1 LYSALPFHP
10 KIKANLTEISLS
22 SKVLG
27 MLAAS
32 CIASLFLHPIVRSFL
47 NCSIAKWQP
56 QYAPWSYLYPIE
68 VLFYSCK

>member
-1 LYSALPFHP
+1 LYSALPFYP

-22 SKVLG
+22 SKVP
-27 MLAAS
+27 AAS
-32 CIASLFLHPIVRSFL
+32 CIAGLFLHPIVRSFL

-56 QYAPWSYLYPIE
+56 QYAPWSYLYPVA